1 MKKLLIPAAIIS
13 TLYISANAQTTMCFK
28 KNHKDITTIED
39 VKLNGGD
46 CNGAYSLNEM
56 KKDGWKTNDIKI
68 TTNQDGSSNF
78 VYILKKGENLTDF
91 SNYNSEFSQ
100 EELEQRIMKRLVEK
114 KKQDQEKAKQEQLQ
128 ASITNGEVLY
138 SSCVSCHGL
147 KGEKSAYNVAKPLNT
162 LSANEMD
169 VSISSYTN
177 DSSYGYGYQTI
188 MKQYA
193 TNLTEDKLKDIK
205 AYLDSVNNKNQEL
218 ETK

>member
-28 KNHKDITTIED
+28 KSHQDVTTIED

-78 VYILKKGENLTDF
+78 VYILKKGENLTNF

-100 EELEQRIMKRLVEK
+100 EELEQRIMKKLVEK
-114 KKQDQEKAKQEQLQ
+114 KKQDQKKARQEQLQ
-128 ASITNGEVLY
+128 ASIANGEALY
-138 SSCVSCHGL
+138 SSCVSCHGA
-147 KGEKSAYNVAKPLNT
+147 KGEKSAYNVSKPLNT
-162 LSANEMD
+162 LTLNDMYNA
-169 VSISSYTN
+169 ISTYTR
-177 DSSYGYGYQTI
+177 DSSYGYGYQ
-188 MKQYA
+188 MVMQPYSSS
-193 TNLTEDKLKDIK
+193 LTEAKLKDIK
-205 AYLDSVNNKNQEL
+205 AYLDSVNNKNQEV

>member
-1 MKKLLIPAAIIS
+1 LKNLLIPAAIIS

-28 KNHKDITTIED
+28 KSHQDVTTIED

-78 VYILKKGENLTDF
+78 VYILKKGENLTNF

-100 EELEQRIMKRLVEK
+100 EELEQRIMKRIIDK
-114 KKQDQEKAKQEQLQ
+114 KKADQKVAEEKRKIE
-128 ASITNGEVLY
+128 SIANGKNLY
-138 SSCVSCHGL
+138 SSCVSCHGE
-147 KGEKSAYNVAKPLNT
+147 KGEKSAYNVSKPLNS
-162 LSANEMD
+162 LSVDEMD
-169 VSISSYTN
+169 VIIGSYTR
-177 DSSYGYGYQTI
+177 DSSYGYGYQ
-188 MKQYA
+188 MVMQQYA
-193 TNLTEDKLKDIK
+193 YSLTENKIKDIK
-205 AYLDSVNNKNQEL
+205 AYLDSVNNKNQEV